1 MDDGIRQVSI
11 NASLA
16 LNPEQF
22 EALDLKLGGIH
33 GAVDKLAENIAEP
46 DTSVAAEIMSL
57 KQEIS
62 VGFADVR
69 QSITDLNN
77 TIFDASNNIGKWLAA
92 IALATST
99 PEDNSSEV
107 QKQID
112 AVASSINQTA
122 TEQQEA
128 LDKFN
133 QPKEN

>member
-1 MDDGIRQVSI
+1 MDDGNRQLSI
-11 NASLA
+11 SASLA
-16 LNPEQF
+16 LSPEQF

-33 GAVDKLAENIAEP
+33 DAVDKLAENVADP
-46 DTSVAAEIMSL
+46 DTSVAAEILSL

-99 PEDNSSEV
+99 PEDNSAEV

-112 AVASSINQTA
+112 KHAAEIHAVHEKLQSSINR
-122 TEQQEA
+122 
-128 LDKFN
+128 N
-133 QPKEN
+133 QPKGE